1 MFIKNSKLIY
11 AFFFL
16 LFIIKIKHVDKTAV
30 QKKYWNKK
38 TKKY

>member
-11 AFFFL
+11 AFFFFL

-30 QKKYWNKK
+30 QKKY
-38 TKKY
+38 